1 MTTQEI
7 ENLTQFFMNY
17 KTFAEVQVE
26 LNLLENLK
34 PETNTSISRAELNAA
49 VYSKEADKIMD
60 IMRKDTQLL
69 ISLEERQQ
77 LFIKATH
84 YRQRAHAELIS
95 AATDVVAAIRPA
107 VDKLNMEAYL
117 IEKVITEEVGP
128 WDISTFEKIN

>member
-1 MTTQEI
+1 
-7 ENLTQFFMNY
+7 MNY